1 VFNFYQI
8 NKNNEIRTCD
18 HFVIKTDTILKK
30 LIQLKKIKKL
40 NKIIKYNLYYL
51 GDTGGG
57 WSCLLVVW
65 YLNMQKEN

>member
-1 VFNFYQI
+1 MFNFYQI

-40 NKIIKYNLYYL
+40 KN
-51 GDTGGG
+51 
-57 WSCLLVVW
+57 
-65 YLNMQKEN
+65 